1 MGILRGQ
8 TPVTYAVWSILL
20 AAALVGLGTGRWT
33 VVFVSLATLAVSM
46 LPLLL
51 APRLGIRLPRR
62 FIALIVV
69 FTFSTL
75 FLGEVFDFYERY
87 WWWDIAL
94 HGLSAVTFGL
104 LGFLLIFLLFE
115 GDRYAAPAWALGLIA
130 FCMGVTIGA
139 VWEIFEFG
147 MDQIFTLN
155 MQKSGLMDTMW
166 DLIVDCIGAGLG
178 GFAGYLYLKGRDLG
192 GSRAMIDE
200 FIRLNR
206 RFFSRSRSR

>member
-1 MGILRGQ
+1 MLRGQ